1 MSELFIELL
10 SEEIPYW
17 LQKNIVEQLEKK
29 ITDLIIENDL
39 SSSKKID
46 INYNFTHLRIV
57 FSCNNLVK
65 EQKSFVKEIK
75 GPPVNAPDNAI
86 TGFLKKIGISKND
99 LEKRKI
105 NNQYYYFAKHKVIGE
120 KTEIIIKNNLEK
132 IITDINLQ
140 KSMRWTHESFKW
152 ASPINNIFFYF
163 DDKFVPL
170 DFLEKYSI
178 NNDSFS
184 CSHKKLDKKIKFK
197 NFSDYKKKLNSNK
210 VVIEQINRENI
221 IKKSIQDFCKIKK
234 TILKRDHNALISLNA
249 GLTEYPDVLFGKIK
263 NDYMK
268 LPQEILEVVMIND
281 QNFIPL
287 FLEKNKLSP
296 YFVIISDFIEKK
308 YQKEV
313 TEDNEKV
320 LEARFE
326 DAAFYWKND
335 LKVRFDS
342 RKKLLNDI
350 QFHQKLGSIKD
361 RVDRME
367 QFALNLEKSF
377 SFKIN
382 SNNLIQAVQLSKLD
396 LTTGLVREFPE
407 LQGIIGGY
415 IAEFEKK
422 DKSISLSV
430 REQYMP
436 KGPSDACPKNNLSI
450 ILSLSDKLDTLLGF
464 FLIDETPTS
473 SKDPYALRR
482 SALGILRIIIEN
494 NLKIEL
500 ESFFNKELIE
510 KYNLDNTDN
519 FQIRSLISFLMD
531 RFKFFLKSITR
542 KQDVVN
548 ALFSKEI
555 YSSDFLKL
563 YKKFLAL
570 NDFVNEGQGKKIIEL
585 NKRALNIVI
594 IEGKKLDIKNFV
606 NKDLL
611 KEKDEK
617 ILVELLDEL
626 KNKIEQEDDDF
637 KGVLKNISDLHA
649 PLNNFFDNVM
659 VNVNDNQIKINR
671 LSILKKVIDTLKIY
685 ADFSKIQK

>member
-39 SSSKKID
+39 SSSKKIY

-152 ASPINNIFFYF
+152 ARPINNIFFYF

-184 CSHKKLDKKIKFK
+184 CSHKKLDKEIKFK

-430 REQYMP
+430 KEQYMP

-464 FLIDETPTS
+464 FLVDETPTS

-637 KGVLKNISDLHA
+637 KGVLKKISDLHA
-649 PLNNFFDNVM
+649 PLN
-659 VNVNDNQIKINR
+659 NVNDNQIKINR